1 MLHEKALIKYGD
13 GAVSGDMPSSK
24 ILSMKVVQ
32 MQLTALRFY
41 ELFSIPI
48 PSCGTWNAETLGLV
62 HFFVFGEI

>member
-13 GAVSGDMPSSK
+13 GEVSGDMPSSK

-48 PSCGTWNAETLGLV
+48 P
-62 HFFVFGEI
+62 